1 MKKLIGALA
10 LALIAFSGFISCN
23 SDSDDSGSSE
33 PKTAV
38 YKNDSFTIT
47 AKNPTEK
54 INVVSESEIEL
65 SSSIDVDATD
75 FDGTKPEFT
84 LSGTFNGKIVNKTK
98 GTILNLNGVT
108 LSNTDAPAIYGEK
121 KIELSAKKGTTNT
134 ITTSGTP
141 ATKTAAVL
149 CKKAIEIGGSGNLV
163 IKTNICH
170 GIKGGD
176 IKIKGSLNLTIDG
189 DETTPP
195 DASAINCTT
204 FFVDSG
210 KTFTAQLKNFKHA
223 IKADETIDINSGSV
237 DLTNIEV
244 AFKTDKKEDGG
255 IADNHIIIKG
265 ATLSLSQEAFDN
277 VHTDKKEISNVDNT
291 ITIK

>member
-1 MKKLIGALA
+1 MKKLIGALS
-10 LALIAFSGFISCN
+10 LALIAFSGFISCS
-23 SDSDDSGSSE
+23 SDSDDSGSSK

-38 YKNDSFTIT
+38 YKNGSFTIT
-47 AKNPTEK
+47 AKNPTEQ

-121 KIELSAKKGTTNT
+121 KIELSAKKGTSNT

-141 ATKTAAVL
+141 ATKTAAVH
-149 CKKAIEIGGSGNLV
+149 CKKAIEIGGGGNLV

-170 GIKGGD
+170 GVKGGD
-176 IKIKGSLNLTIDG
+176 IKIKGSLNLKIEG
-189 DETTPP
+189 DETNPP
-195 DASAINCTT
+195 D
-204 FFVDSG
+204 
-210 KTFTAQLKNFKHA
+210 
-223 IKADETIDINSGSV
+223 
-237 DLTNIEV
+237 
-244 AFKTDKKEDGG
+244 
-255 IADNHIIIKG
+255 
-265 ATLSLSQEAFDN
+265 
-277 VHTDKKEISNVDNT
+277 
-291 ITIK
+291 